1 MSPFVRKVKTSSGA
15 TAVQIVEKIRG
26 QRKILEHI
34 GSAHTEGELAALI
47 AVARGKIT
55 AGQQPLE
62 LGLEPEAQVRS
73 GGDAMV
79 RRHSSELLW
88 QTLTSTFDALGFDAV
103 ADETFK
109 ALVCARLVEPTSKL
123 DTPRVLDDIGVDAPH
138 LSSIKR
144 ALARCVERDYRT
156 VLATACWEHVTSAG
170 GPGVAVVLYD
180 LTTLYFEAEKED
192 SLRKV
197 GMSKERRVDPQITVG
212 LLVARDGFPL
222 DIHVFEGNRAET
234 KTLIPVITAFQ
245 QRHEI
250 SDMVVVADAG
260 MLSAANLNALEDAG
274 LSFIVASRTS
284 KAPKELE
291 DHFGRRG
298 NAIDDGEVV
307 ELIRPMGQGR
317 DRRDR
322 RVVWHYKWQR
332 AQRDRRT
339 LNAQIDRAQR
349 VADRSEPL
357 KKQRFVKV
365 TGQTVALDE
374 ASIERARQSAGYK
387 GYVTN
392 IDSSVMDGHA
402 VVAAY
407 HDLWK
412 VEQSF
417 RMAKS
422 DLKARPIFHRTRD
435 SIEAH
440 LTIVFAALAIARHLQ
455 NRTGSSIK
463 KIVRTLRRIHTVVID
478 VDGHELTA
486 RTPLDDDSQAILTAI
501 AAGH

>member
-1 MSPFVRKVKTSSGA
+1 MIEVPAASS
-15 TAVQIVEKIRG
+15 AVV
-26 QRKILEHI
+26 QRSSSRILFQ
-34 GSAHTEGELAALI
+34 ALEG
-47 AVARGKIT
+47 T
-55 AGQQPLE
+55 Y
-62 LGLEPEAQVRS
+62 
-73 GGDAMV
+73 
-79 RRHSSELLW
+79 RR
-88 QTLTSTFDALGFDAV
+88 LGFDAIDDPV
-103 ADETFK
+103 FAD
-109 ALVCARLVEPTSKL
+109 LVVARLVEPTSKL
-123 DTPRVLDDIGVDAPH
+123 DSVRVLQH
-138 LSSIKR
+138 LGR
-144 ALARCVERDYRT
+144 DPVHVNTLYNCLRRVVGRDYRT
-156 VLATACWEHVTSAG
+156 LLATACWEHVTGAS
-170 GPGVAVVLYD
+170 GPGVALVLYD

-192 SLRKV
+192 GLRKV

-222 DIHVFEGNRAET
+222 DVHVFEGNKAET

-245 QRHEI
+245 QRHDI
-250 SDMVVVADAG
+250 ADMVVVADAG

-274 LSFIVASRTS
+274 LSFIVGSRTS

-307 ELIRPMGQGR
+307 ELARPMGQGR
-317 DRRDR
+317 DRRER
-322 RVVWHYKWQR
+322 RVVWHYKWER

-374 ASIERARQSAGYK
+374 ALIERARQAAGYK

-392 IDSSVMDGHA
+392 IAPAVMDGHA

-417 RMAKS
+417 RMTKS
-422 DLKARPIFHRTRD
+422 DLKARPVFHRTRD

-440 LTIVFAALAIARHLQ
+440 LTVVFAALAVARHLQ
-455 NRTGSSIK
+455 HQTGTTIK
-463 KIVRTLRRIHTVVID
+463 KIVQTLQPLRTVVVTAGD
-478 VDGHELTA
+478 QELTA
-486 RTPLDDDSQAILTAI
+486 EPTIDDTARDLIHAIN
-501 AAGH
+501 AGH

>member
-1 MSPFVRKVKTSSGA
+1 M
-15 TAVQIVEKIRG
+15 
-26 QRKILEHI
+26 
-34 GSAHTEGELAALI
+34 
-47 AVARGKIT
+47 
-55 AGQQPLE
+55 
-62 LGLEPEAQVRS
+62 
-73 GGDAMV
+73 
-79 RRHSSELLW
+79 
-88 QTLTSTFDALGFDAV
+88 
-103 ADETFK
+103 
-109 ALVCARLVEPTSKL
+109 EPTSKL
-123 DTPRVLDDIGVDAPH
+123 DSIRVLQQLGRDPVHVNTLYNCLQRVVD
-138 LSSIKR
+138 
-144 ALARCVERDYRT
+144 RDYRT
-156 VLATACWEHVTSAG
+156 EIATACWRHVTADG
-170 GPGVAVVLYD
+170 GPGIALVLYD

-192 SLRKV
+192 GLRKV

-222 DIHVFEGNRAET
+222 DIHVFEGNKAET

-245 QRHEI
+245 QRHGVT
-250 SDMVVVADAG
+250 DMVVVADAG

-274 LSFIVASRTS
+274 LSFIVAARAS

-291 DHFGRRG
+291 AHFGRRG
-298 NAIDDGEVV
+298 NAISDGETV
-307 ELIRPMGQGR
+307 ELTRPMGQGR

-322 RVVWHYKWQR
+322 RVVWHYKWDR
-332 AQRDRRT
+332 AKRDRRT

-349 VADRSEPL
+349 VADRAEPL

-365 TGQTVALDE
+365 SGQTVALD
-374 ASIERARQSAGYK
+374 SDLIERARQAEGYK

-392 IDSSVMDGHA
+392 IAPKVMDGHD

-440 LTIVFAALAIARHLQ
+440 LTIVFAALAVARHLQ
-455 NRTGSSIK
+455 NQTGMSIK
-463 KIVRTLRRIHTVVID
+463 KIIQTLQPLRTVVVTVGDQELVAEPTID
-478 VDGHELTA
+478 AAA
-486 RTPLDDDSQAILTAI
+486 RDLIHAIN
-501 AAGH
+501 AGH